1 MLHYWLGVR
10 LRWLRC
16 VAAIT
21 LSKCRMV
28 GRWKRRWKIK
38 RLNRWLLS
46 YRRVNKRKAEN
57 YVGFVHLAR
66 QDFAETLFL

>member
-1 MLHYWLGVR
+1 
-10 LRWLRC
+10 
-16 VAAIT
+16 
-21 LSKCRMV
+21 MV

-46 YRRVNKRKAEN
+46 YRLVNERKAEN

-66 QDFAETLFL
+66 RDFAETLFLR